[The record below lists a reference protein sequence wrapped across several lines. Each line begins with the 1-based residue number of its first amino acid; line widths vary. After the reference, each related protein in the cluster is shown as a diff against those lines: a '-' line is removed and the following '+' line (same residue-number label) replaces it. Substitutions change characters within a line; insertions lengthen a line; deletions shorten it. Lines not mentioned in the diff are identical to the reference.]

1 MILTWLSTWL
11 SRKIKI
17 SVTDLQE
24 IITQMDKDKDGF
36 ISISVLVIEVKRW
49 WKQNKESRKD

>member
-1 MILTWLSTWL
+1 MILTWL

-17 SVTDLQE
+17 NKQDLIE
-24 IITQMDKDKDGF
+24 IVDQMDKDKDGY
-36 ISISVLVIEVKRW
+36 ISISELVIEVKRW

>member
-1 MILTWLSTWL
+1 MIMTWL

-24 IITQMDKDKDGF
+24 IITQMDKDKDGY
-36 ISISVLVIEVKRW
+36 ISISELVIEVRRW
-49 WKQNKESRKD
+49 WRQKREWRRG

>member
-1 MILTWLSTWL
+1 MIMTWL

-24 IITQMDKDKDGF
+24 IITQMDKDKDGY
-36 ISISVLVIEVKRW
+36 ISIRELVIEVKRW
-49 WKQNKESRKD
+49 WKQNKESHRD

>member
-1 MILTWLSTWL
+1 MIMTWL

-24 IITQMDKDKDGF
+24 IITQMHTDNHGY
-36 ISISVLVIEVKRW
+36 ISTSAFVIEVQRW
-49 WKQNKESRKD
+49 WKPTRESRKD

>member
-1 MILTWLSTWL
+1 MIITWL

-24 IITQMDKDKDGF
+24 IITQMDKDKDGY
-36 ISISVLVIEVKRW
+36 ISISELVIEVKRW
-49 WKQNKESRKD
+49 WKQNKESHRD

>member
-1 MILTWLSTWL
+1 MTWLSG
-11 SRKIKI
+11 KIKI

-24 IITQMDKDKDGF
+24 IITQMDKDKDGD
-36 ISISVLVIEVKRW
+36 ISISELVIEVKRW

>member
-1 MILTWLSTWL
+1 MMILTWL

-24 IITQMDKDKDGF
+24 IIKQMDKDKDGY
-36 ISISVLVIEVKRW
+36 ISVSELIIEVKRW